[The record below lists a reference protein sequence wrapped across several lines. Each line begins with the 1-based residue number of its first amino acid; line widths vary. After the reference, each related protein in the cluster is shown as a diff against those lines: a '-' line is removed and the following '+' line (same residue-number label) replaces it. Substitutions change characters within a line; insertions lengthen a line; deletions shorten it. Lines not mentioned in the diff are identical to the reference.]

1 MRKQFI
7 YMTVALAVLASCSV
21 KESEPETAALPL
33 EEETAPQPKIVD
45 GCFAGQ
51 AVVEFDDEMIA
62 LIESDLEAGLVET
75 KSPALNAVLAD
86 LGIASLER
94 VFPDAGEF
102 EARSRAAGPRERRDR
117 RAGPLSAGPARDGSA
132 SPHAGRQLRRTRPAD
147 RSRQRR

>member
-1 MRKQFI
+1 MLRIMRRQFI

-21 KESEPETAALPL
+21 KESEPETAALPV
-33 EEETAPQPKIVD
+33 EEEEVPEPKIVD
-45 GCFAGQ
+45 GCYAGQ

-94 VFPDAGEF
+94 VFPDAGEPIAF
-102 EARSRAAGPRERRDR
+102 SGVRCTTQ
-117 RAGPLSAGPARDGSA
+117 LSTSTVSA
-132 SPHAGRQLRRTRPAD
+132 KVLT
-147 RSRQRR
+147 